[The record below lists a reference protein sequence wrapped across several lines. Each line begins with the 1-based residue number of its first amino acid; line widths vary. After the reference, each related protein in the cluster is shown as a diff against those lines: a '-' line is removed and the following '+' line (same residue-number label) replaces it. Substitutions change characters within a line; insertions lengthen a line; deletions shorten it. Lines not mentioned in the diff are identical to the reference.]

1 MARACRVASLPESLF
16 WELTPAEVDGIMCEA
31 LDEWRAKERA
41 ADYRAALIS
50 SCLYNCH
57 RDPKKHPEP
66 FTPDDFLPSHEMP
79 EPAPEPTITEVAN
92 KARNAMR
99 ILQTINPA

>member
-1 MARACRVASLPESLF
+1 MARARRVASLPESLF
-16 WELTPAEVDGIMCEA
+16 WELTPAEVDGILCEA

-57 RDPKKHPEP
+57 RDPKKQPEP
-66 FTPDDFLPSHEMP
+66 FTPSDFLPSY
-79 EPAPEPTITEVAN
+79 EPAEPEPEPTTADIAL
-92 KARNAMR
+92 KAKSAMKLLQKLNA
-99 ILQTINPA
+99 